1 MERYVT
7 PGVGLGQRYF
17 GSAVNNGVV
26 SGLDGTYAGYPLGQI
41 IPLACDPNELASS
54 SPYSNLFEWNEN
66 TTFSTACSQEGWF
79 AISASAPLSNARGY
93 SGWMNDGST
102 LEVTGTPN
110 TGSQSYGPLSNTNG
124 LLNAD
129 GWHLLS
135 NPFPSPMNVDAI
147 TADGF
152 NSPQYYNAASGAF
165 SGTFQPALVA
175 GAEVP
180 IMQGLVARTLGANSF
195 APDNSSR
202 VASNNPNFNKS
213 TAWFDYR
220 LNIELSVN
228 GNSDITYVYFS
239 ADNTA
244 QFDLIGDCV
253 KRHSDIDKP
262 TLFTKLENQ
271 ELSLNGFNLN
281 DLGTSIPMGLIA
293 PVNGTYTFSF
303 DGMID
308 FPANTTIYIED
319 KLMDEYHELSN
330 CSYTFNVDVSE
341 NGTDRFMIHF
351 VLPASFTKNN
361 PSCENNLGSIVDL
374 TMDDR
379 NFELSNESTVIEIGT
394 LNGSIINLPHGE
406 YNMEVF
412 DQFGGSQSY
421 GISLEQVISVEAAI
435 DASTANLYVGESAS
449 FSYLGQGANNFEWY
463 IGNQLLAETEMLS
476 YTFATS
482 GVYTLELRA
491 QSSTC
496 EAIATRDI
504 TVNEKTTSIFQLASN
519 SAVQMFAF
527 NGAVILDFVN
537 IEASTARLEVY
548 NLLGQNLYA
557 NTTKPVGKQTISIP
571 NINEGY
577 YIIRL
582 FIDQEV
588 FTSTVFL
595 NSSK

>member
-1 MERYVT
+1 
-7 PGVGLGQRYF
+7 
-17 GSAVNNGVV
+17 
-26 SGLDGTYAGYPLGQI
+26 
-41 IPLACDPNELASS
+41 
-54 SPYSNLFEWNEN
+54 
-66 TTFSTACSQEGWF
+66 
-79 AISASAPLSNARGY
+79 
-93 SGWMNDGST
+93 
-102 LEVTGTPN
+102 
-110 TGSQSYGPLSNTNG
+110 
-124 LLNAD
+124 
-129 GWHLLS
+129 
-135 NPFPSPMNVDAI
+135 
-147 TADGF
+147 
-152 NSPQYYNAASGAF
+152 
-165 SGTFQPALVA
+165 
-175 GAEVP
+175 
-180 IMQGLVARTLGANSF
+180 
-195 APDNSSR
+195 
-202 VASNNPNFNKS
+202 
-213 TAWFDYR
+213 
-220 LNIELSVN
+220 
-228 GNSDITYVYFS
+228 
-239 ADNTA
+239 
-244 QFDLIGDCV
+244 
-253 KRHSDIDKP
+253 
-262 TLFTKLENQ
+262 
-271 ELSLNGFNLN
+271 
-281 DLGTSIPMGLIA
+281 
-293 PVNGTYTFSF
+293 
-303 DGMID
+303 
-308 FPANTTIYIED
+308 
-319 KLMDEYHELSN
+319 
-330 CSYTFNVDVSE
+330 
-341 NGTDRFMIHF
+341 
-351 VLPASFTKNN
+351 
-361 PSCENNLGSIVDL
+361 
-374 TMDDR
+374 
-379 NFELSNESTVIEIGT
+379 LSNESTVIEIGT

-421 GISLEQVISVEAAI
+421 SISLEQVISVEAAI